1 MRLVRSPS
9 HVCSR
14 IGIALLVMMAAWIGS
29 LVIITMF
36 ITFSALSAG
45 GGASMLSL
53 LGNLW
58 FLLALNDIPLYAIAV
73 PIFLAILRTIPD
85 GPAAPPRPAGRP
97 FHIGWFF
104 LVLAFCFGATYLLS
118 YATSFINEAISFT
131 GNLPGGSGDIDTM
144 LDGGAFLPQFIFIA
158 IVPAVGE
165 EFVFRYMLH
174 KKLRGAGDKIY
185 IFVSALCFALFHA
198 NFLQVFYAFV
208 VGAVFAWVYLQTG
221 KIWIPMILHFCINFF
236 AIVSPYITANDV
248 AEIIVFVILIALM
261 ALAVVLFFV
270 FFKRVNRSFQPPSEA
285 GWPFKPPR
293 GSLPWQPPEEPRPEW
308 GQPPIAYWPRR
319 YQPWQQQP
327 PPNAWQGGYAYP
339 QQPVYGQPPP
349 AWQQPAPQPRQAP
362 AWGQQPAY
370 GRPPAQQQPYV
381 YHRPAPAQTPYG
393 QPAYQR
399 PPAYPRPAG
408 QAWPQQA
415 WQQPPP
421 YQPQPYVPAPQ
432 YAQPPA
438 PPPAYP
444 HATAPNVYQPVYT
457 KPRSAVSVCL
467 GNVGM
472 ILYIVLTG
480 LGVLFTMFF

>member
-29 LVIITMF
+29 IIVITLVFTVSSLSSGAGSVDLFSMF
-36 ITFSALSAG
+36 S
-45 GGASMLSL
+45 
-53 LGNLW
+53 NLW

-85 GPAAPPRPAGRP
+85 GPAEPPRPAGKP
-97 FHIGWFF
+97 FHAGWFF

-144 LDGGAFLPQFIFIA
+144 LDGGAFLPQLIFIA
-158 IVPAVGE
+158 IVPALGE
-165 EFVFRYMLH
+165 EFVFRYMLR

-185 IFVSALCFALFHA
+185 IFLSALCFALFHA

-208 VGAVFAWVYLQTG
+208 VGAVFAWVYVQTG
-221 KIWIPMILHFCINFF
+221 KIWLPMILHFCINFF
-236 AIVSPYITANDV
+236 AIISPYITANEV
-248 AEIIVFVILIALM
+248 AEIVVFIILIALM

-293 GSLPWQPPEEPRPEW
+293 GSLPWRPPEAPQPEW
-308 GQPPIAYWPRR
+308 GQPPIVYWPRR
-319 YQPWQQQP
+319 HQPWQQQP
-327 PPNAWQGGYAYP
+327 QQNAYPGGYAYP
-339 QQPVYGQPPP
+339 PQPAYNQPPMQP
-349 AWQQPAPQPRQAP
+349 WQQPAVQP
-362 AWGQQPAY
+362 WQQPVQ
-370 GRPPAQQQPYV
+370 RQPYV
-381 YHRPAPAQTPYG
+381 YHRPVQGQPPYG

-399 PPAYPRPAG
+399 PPAYPQPA
-408 QAWPQQA
+408 PQA
-415 WQQPPP
+415 WQQPWQQQQSP
-421 YQPQPYVPAPQ
+421 YQPRPYLPPHQ

-438 PPPAYP
+438 GPWPS
-444 HATAPNVYQPVYT
+444 APNVYQPVYT
-457 KPRSAVSVCL
+457 KPRGAVSLCL

-472 ILYIVLTG
+472 ILYLVLTG
-480 LGVLFTMFF
+480 LGVVITMFS